1 MLSEG
6 INNRYKASN
15 RPYYVETAQLW
26 KVDIPGWGIE
36 EGDLLYVASEYAR
49 AGLIFP
55 YSTSYTK
62 DRHGHAHY
70 FEGVLEALL
79 GDPEGFSIEG
89 FEQYYSAQEKEMRN
103 KVQVKLRKQD
113 IQPQEG

>member
-55 YSTSYTK
+55 YSPAQASK
-62 DRHGHAHY
+62 ASFRSCRS
-70 FEGVLEALL
+70 VLCMCLSR
-79 GDPEGFSIEG
+79 P
-89 FEQYYSAQEKEMRN
+89 
-103 KVQVKLRKQD
+103 
-113 IQPQEG
+113 